1 MADAPLHYFAGQ
13 QALSLRALD
22 KNTRHIAELERR
34 ITQYVGP
41 DLTRFSR
48 EGLAFFTPEG
58 APDLPEGTSDPGP
71 AVKKDSLWVPG
82 ILERIAFTEVYDAPC
97 LQAGVAYIPL
107 ATQRMSSTAE
117 GATMTAMPGAVRD
130 VVYLDGLCEPLIDKG
145 QVQLPLAQ
153 SYTADDAVE
162 EQTAVA
168 GGLCG
173 VTCGECWEVRDG
185 TVYVPTASTA
195 ATDAEG
201 NTTPA
206 TPGVLRAVDVVPEL
220 QHPDI
225 RAGVLRLPLADHDS
239 AAGRFDIPG
248 LIKRVEVDEA
258 LRENGMPRISAGVL
272 RLPPM
277 LVAPADMPSQVTGA
291 ISSLSCEGSEWTISQ
306 GVINIPLAGSASEGA
321 DGEQPMDAVPGVV
334 QGIVTGV
341 AVDGLKI
348 DRGDIYL
355 PYAQHYPEGGEE
367 SRPGL
372 LAGCRW
378 TKESGITEPYI
389 WQGELVI
396 PVPDVSD
403 QQLTHV
409 AVTGTSTPVGSVVD
423 STLYIHPAHT
433 GTTGLH
439 TPGVLT
445 GVQYSLTHTA
455 PTIEN
460 GVLKLPTTGQNI
472 LGVVDHH
479 GNQCGQV
486 NSDGYIM
493 LYDANEGGSGVG
505 GLLRG
510 CEYDSGV
517 EEPTFQSGVLKLP
530 RPDITGGALLGL
542 RDDAGNSHTW
552 EQVEGYVGSQVQ
564 VAGLSLR
571 LAENFYA
578 TFMLNVGIRDG
589 YLTFNFSAE

>member
-13 QALSLRALD
+13 QSLSLRALD
-22 KNTRHIAELERR
+22 RNTRHIAELERR

-41 DLTRFSR
+41 DLPRFSR

-71 AVKKDSLWVPG
+71 SAKKDTLWAPG
-82 ILERIAFTEVYDAPC
+82 VLERIAISEVYDAPC

-130 VVYLDGLCEPLIDKG
+130 IVYRDGLSEPLIDKG

-153 SYTADDAVE
+153 SYTADDAME

-173 VTCGECWEVRDG
+173 VTCGESWEVRDG

-195 ATDAEG
+195 ANDAEG
-201 NTTPA
+201 NPTPA
-206 TPGVLRAVDVVPEL
+206 TPGVLCAVDVVPEL

-239 AAGRFDIPG
+239 AAGRFDVPG
-248 LIKRVEVDEA
+248 LIKSVEVDEA

-291 ISSLSCEGSEWTISQ
+291 ISSLSNEGSDWTITQ
-306 GVINIPLAGSASEGA
+306 GVINIPRACSTAQAEDDL
-321 DGEQPMDAVPGVV
+321 PAVPATPGVV
-334 QGIVTGV
+334 SAILTGDFV
-341 AVDGLKI
+341 ADWKI
-348 DRGDIYL
+348 QEGVIYV
-355 PYAQHYPEGGEE
+355 PYAHHYPEGEEE
-367 SRPGL
+367 SIPGIIHS
-372 LAGCRW
+372 CRW
-378 TKESGITEPYI
+378 SHDSGITEPCI
-389 WQGELVI
+389 LRGELVI
-396 PVPDVSD
+396 PSPASGVHGIYDQSLNICGEVDADGGLKIYDV
-403 QQLTHV
+403 
-409 AVTGTSTPVGSVVD
+409 G
-423 STLYIHPAHT
+423 Y
-433 GTTGLH
+433 
-439 TPGVLT
+439 
-445 GVQYSLTHTA
+445 
-455 PTIEN
+455 N
-460 GVLKLPTTGQNI
+460 G
-472 LGVVDHH
+472 D
-479 GNQCGQV
+479 
-486 NSDGYIM
+486 
-493 LYDANEGGSGVG
+493 GVG

-510 CEYDSGV
+510 CEYDAGV
-517 EEPTFQSGVLKLP
+517 TEPTFQSGVLKLP
-530 RPDITGGALLGL
+530 RPGGSSLLGL
-542 RDDAGNSHTW
+542 RDLSGNSHTW
-552 EQVEGYVGSQVQ
+552 EQVEGYAGSQVQ

-578 TFMLNVGIRDG
+578 TFYLHAGIMNG